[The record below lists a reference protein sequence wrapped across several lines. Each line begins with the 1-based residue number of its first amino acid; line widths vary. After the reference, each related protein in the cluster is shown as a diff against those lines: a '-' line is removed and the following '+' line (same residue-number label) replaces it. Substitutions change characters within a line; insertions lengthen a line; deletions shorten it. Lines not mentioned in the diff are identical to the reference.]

1 MEVLQYIDSS
11 GFELLTF
18 ILIILGASFGIVFGA
33 IPGLTSTMGMALML
47 PLTFGLDPV
56 NGLALLV
63 GVYIGGESGGLVSAT
78 LLGIP
83 GTSSSV
89 ATTFDGYPL
98 SQKGFPAKALGLGIT
113 ASFIGNIFGF
123 LVLILFAPTI
133 SRYAVKVTPF
143 DYFSITMFA
152 ISLIAI
158 LASGNMFKGL
168 ASGFLGIL
176 LASVGFSPIDGTAR
190 FAFDSVYLKSGFELL
205 PLIIGLYG
213 ISEII
218 QNIGTGK
225 SIKLDVKIKVKGLGY
240 KFKELYS
247 NTWNIIRSAT
257 IGVAIGILPGIGA
270 SLSNILAYTR
280 AKTASKTPEKFGTGT
295 PEGIL
300 ASETAN
306 NANIGG
312 AFIPLLTLGIPGDGV
327 TAILIGGFM
336 IHGISP
342 GPGMMAANEELIFTI
357 FISIVLG
364 GIIVFLLQIM
374 GIRLFP
380 KILSIPQR
388 YLYTILFVLM
398 ILGSYFG
405 NYTIFNIWVMLF
417 FGVLGYFM
425 RQFNFPLVPLLLGFV
440 LGPIAEENFRRA
452 VMYSHGDYSVF
463 LTKPISAIFIIATIT
478 LIIVYIYKE
487 IKGNYNK
494 QVN

>member
-1 MEVLQYIDSS
+1 MEVLQYLGSS
-11 GFELLTF
+11 GFDLMTVL
-18 ILIILGASFGIVFGA
+18 LIIVGAAFGIIFGA

-47 PLTFGLDPV
+47 PLTFGLSPTD
-56 NGLALLV
+56 GLALLV

-98 SQKGFPAKALGLGIT
+98 SQKGYPAKALGVGIT

-123 LVLILFAPTI
+123 LVLIAFAPTI
-133 SRYAVKVTPF
+133 SRYAIKVTPF
-143 DYFSITMFA
+143 DYFSITLFA

-158 LASGNMFKGL
+158 LASGNMFKGF
-168 ASGFLGIL
+168 AAGFMGIL
-176 LASVGFSPIDGTAR
+176 LASVGFAPIDGGAR
-190 FAFDSVYLKSGFELL
+190 FSFDSVFLKSGFDLL

-218 QNIGTGK
+218 QNIGENK
-225 SIKLDVKIKVKGLGY
+225 QIKLDVKIRVKGLGY
-240 KFKELYS
+240 KLSELTQ
-247 NTWNIIRSAT
+247 NAWNIIRSAS

-270 SLSNILAYTR
+270 SLSNIVAYTR
-280 AKTASKTPEKFGTGT
+280 AKTASKTPEKFGKGT
-295 PEGIL
+295 TEGIF
-300 ASETAN
+300 AAETAN

-336 IHGISP
+336 IHGIKP
-342 GPGMMAANEELIFTI
+342 GPGMMAANEALISTI
-357 FISIVLG
+357 FVSIVLG
-364 GIIVFLLQIM
+364 GIIVFLLQSL

-388 YLYTILFVLM
+388 YLYTVLFVLM

-405 NYTIFNIWVMLF
+405 NYTIFNVWVMIF
-417 FGVLGYFM
+417 FGFLGYFM

-440 LGPIAEENFRRA
+440 LGPIAEINFRRA
-452 VMYSHGDYSVF
+452 LMYSKGDFTVF
-463 LTKPISAIFIIATIT
+463 FTKPISAIFIVATIA
-478 LIIVYIYKE
+478 LIGTYCYKE
-487 IKGNYNK
+487 IKRYFSK
-494 QVN
+494 QAS